1 MKTLLA
7 TLAPCVLL
15 AVAAV
20 AASTGARQDAPPAPE
35 AAPVGHKVSGK
46 VLYDGPRPEAKPL
59 SIAAEQAKG
68 CCADGSSVDATDPAL
83 VVDDKNG
90 LKNAVVEIDVK
101 DAKLVVPKEA
111 IVVDQR
117 KCVFDPHVVVVPAGA
132 TVRFLNSDGVAHN
145 VRAQSLKNDSFNKTM
160 APGGKDE
167 VVFANADKV
176 KINCDY
182 HPWMSNWVYVTDKPF
197 HALTAADGSFSVEGV
212 PPGAWKVKVWHETL
226 GRGEGEVVVGADGK
240 VAALELKLAPKKKKA

>member
-1 MKTLLA
+1 MKTALLLVPA
-7 TLAPCVLL
+7 VLGAVLL
-15 AVAAV
+15 VSA
-20 AASTGARQDAPPAPE
+20 QDAPPAE
-35 AAPVGHKVSGK
+35 AKGAKVSGR
-46 VLYDGPRPEAKPL
+46 VLYDGPKPEAKPL
-59 SIAAEQAKG
+59 SITAEQAKG
-68 CCADGSSVDATDPAL
+68 CCGEGSQVDATDPSLL
-83 VVDDKNG
+83 VDEQNG

-101 DAKLVVPKEA
+101 DAKVVVPKDA
-111 IVVDQR
+111 IVVDQK
-117 KCVFDPHVVVVPAGA
+117 KCSFEPHVVVVPAGA

-160 APGGKDE
+160 APGGKDD

-182 HPWMSNWVYVTDKPF
+182 HPWMSNWVYVTEKPF

-212 PPGAWKVKVWHETL
+212 PAGTWKVKVWHETL

-240 VAALELKLAPKKKKA
+240 VSALELKLAPKKKKA

>member
-1 MKTLLA
+1 MRTTIAMLVPCALLA
-7 TLAPCVLL
+7 
-15 AVAAV
+15 AAAF
-20 AASTGARQDAPPAPE
+20 AASTGARQEPAPS
-35 AAPVGHKVSGK
+35 AAPAAGHKVSGK
-46 VLYDGPRPEAKPL
+46 VLYDGPKLEAKPL
-59 SIAAEQAKG
+59 SVTAEQAKG
-68 CCADGSSVDATDPAL
+68 CCADGSSVDSADPAL

-101 DAKLVVPKEA
+101 DAKLVVPKEP
-111 IVVDQR
+111 IVVDQK

-197 HALTAADGSFSVEGV
+197 HALTAADGTFAVDGV
-212 PPGAWKVKVWHETL
+212 PPGTWKVKVWHETL

-240 VAALELKLAPKKKKA
+240 VAALELKLAPKKKKS

>member
-1 MKTLLA
+1 MRPPLSSLVP
-7 TLAPCVLL
+7 LVLL
-15 AVAAV
+15 AAAAV
-20 AASTGARQDAPPAPE
+20 AASNAARQDPAPAPA
-35 AAPVGHKVSGK
+35 AAPAGHKVPGK
-46 VLYDGPRPEAKPL
+46 VLYDGPKPETKPL
-59 SIAAEQAKG
+59 SVTAEQSKG
-68 CCADGSSVDATDPAL
+68 CCADGTSVDGSDPSL
-83 VVDDKNG
+83 VVDEKNG

-101 DAKLVVPKEA
+101 DAKVVVPKEP

-117 KCVFDPHVVVVPAGA
+117 KCVFEPHVVVVPAGA

-197 HALTAADGSFSVEGV
+197 HALTAADGSFSVDGV
-212 PPGAWKVKVWHETL
+212 PPGTWKVRVWHETL

-240 VAALELKLAPKKKKA
+240 VSALELKLAPKKKKA